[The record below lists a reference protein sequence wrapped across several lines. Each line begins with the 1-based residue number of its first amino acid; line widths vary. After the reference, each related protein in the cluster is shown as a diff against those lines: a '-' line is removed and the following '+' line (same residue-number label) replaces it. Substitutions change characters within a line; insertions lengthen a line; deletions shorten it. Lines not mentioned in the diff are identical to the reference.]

1 MYFCSGSFVLNVEI
15 HVFNSQKLF
24 FLHCFL
30 STLSLILISESTFRF
45 DFRCGAHAFLCLCV
59 FAYVLPSV
67 QDAFPLPFLFSQQ
80 TLTYTSKPISN
91 VSSSVMIPL
100 PTTGRMRQ
108 SLLYAHKVYCGTS
121 NANYNLF
128 THLPSLLIRNSL
140 RAAHGSSISVSLV
153 SNIV

>member
-45 DFRCGAHAFLCLCV
+45 DFRCGAHAFLCLCA
-59 FAYVLPSV
+59 FAYVLPCLGCISS
-67 QDAFPLPFLFSQQ
+67 AIPLLLANP
-80 TLTYTSKPISN
+80 SKPISN

-100 PTTGRMRQ
+100 PTTGQMRQ

-153 SNIV
+153 CNIV